1 MTIPALRLGTA
12 WARLCGLMDEAAES
26 FVRTSF
32 SSVVRDNWDM
42 AVGLMDS
49 AGRQVAQSSRSV
61 PSFVGT
67 MPRTLA
73 VMLRRYPAETL
84 SPGDVLISNDG
95 YFGTGHLNDITMVRP
110 LFRPEGDGV
119 RIAAWIGST
128 FHCTDIGGAP
138 SVEARDSWEE
148 GLTIP
153 VAKILRAGVENED
166 VVAFLEANLRQPEEA
181 LGDIRAQLA
190 MYDQAAPRLFRILDE
205 EGIEGLD
212 PLAAEIFARSER
224 AMRAAIAAIPDGEV
238 TDEVTA
244 DGFEHPVTIRLRLAI
259 RGEAIT
265 LDFSGT
271 DAQIARPVNSPLNF
285 TRAYSN
291 YAVKCAFDP
300 ATPNND
306 GSFRPIELIA
316 PEGSIVNPRRPAPV
330 WGRHLTGHYLPMLV
344 LAALGRLM
352 PDRVIAES
360 GSPLWNVYF
369 TGEAKGR
376 RFVRMFFMNGGHG
389 AAASHDGPSCL
400 SFPSNVA
407 TQPVEQ
413 FENAVPMLMTEKA
426 LIAGSGGDGMRRGGL
441 GQRLGFTVVG
451 DQPVTATYRHERVQ
465 HPPRRLL
472 GGAAGRGGRDLVNGK
487 PVAAKARIVLAPG
500 DTITFETPGGGG
512 FGDPERRSAE
522 DRARDATE
530 GYVA

>member
-73 VMLRRYPAETL
+73 VMLRRYPPASL
-84 SPGDVLISNDG
+84 VPGDVLISNDG
-95 YFGTGHLNDITMVRP
+95 YHGTGHLNDITMVKP
-110 LFRPEGDGV
+110 LFRDG

-153 VAKILRAGVENED
+153 VAKMLRAGVENED
-166 VVAFLEANLRQPEEA
+166 VVAFLEANLRMPDEA

-205 EGIEGLD
+205 EGLDGLD
-212 PLAAEIFARSER
+212 PLAAEIFSRSER
-224 AMRAAIAAIPDGEV
+224 AMRGAIAAVPDGEV

-259 RGEAIT
+259 QGDGIT

-271 DAQIARPVNSPLNF
+271 DSQIARPVNSPLNF

-291 YAVKCAFDP
+291 YAVKCAFDA

-306 GSFRPIELIA
+306 GSFRPITLIA

-344 LAALGRLM
+344 LAALGRLI

-369 TGEAKGR
+369 TGERPDGR
-376 RFVRMFFMNGGHG
+376 RYTRMFFMNGGHG

-426 LIAGSGGDGMRRGGL
+426 LIPGSGGDGAQRGGL
-441 GQRLGFTVVG
+441 GQRISFNVVG
-451 DQPVTATYRHERVQ
+451 DRPVTATYRHERVQ
-465 HPPRRLL
+465 HPPRGLL
-472 GGAAGRGGRDLVNGK
+472 GGGAGRGGRDLVNGK
-487 PVAAKARIVLAPG
+487 PVPAKARIVLNPG

-512 FGDPERRSAE
+512 FGDPRERGAA
-522 DRARDATE
+522 DRARDAAE
-530 GYVA
+530 GYVE

>member
-1 MTIPALRLGTA
+1 MSATIPALRLGTA

-73 VMLRRYPAETL
+73 VMLQRHPAHTL

-95 YFGTGHLNDITMVRP
+95 YHGTGHLNDITMVKP
-110 LFRPEGDGV
+110 LFRDG

-153 VAKILRAGVENED
+153 VAKMVRAGVENED

-190 MYDQAAPRLFRILDE
+190 MYDQAGPRLFRILDE
-205 EGIEGLD
+205 EGIAGLD
-212 PLAAEIFARSER
+212 PLAAEIFDRSER
-224 AMRAAIAAIPDGEV
+224 AMRGAIAAVPDGEV
-238 TDEVTA
+238 MDEVTA

-259 RGEAIT
+259 RGDAIT
-265 LDFSGT
+265 LDFTGT

-306 GSFRPIELIA
+306 GSFRPIALIA

-352 PDRVIAES
+352 PERVIAEC

-369 TGEAKGR
+369 TGEQPDGR

-389 AAASHDGPSCL
+389 AAAAHDGPSCL

-413 FENAVPMLMTEKA
+413 FENAAPMLITEKA
-426 LIAGSGGDGMRRGGL
+426 LIPGSGGEGARRGGL
-441 GQRLGFTVVG
+441 GQRLSFEVVG
-451 DQPVTATYRHERVQ
+451 AKPVTATYRHERVQ
-465 HPPRRLL
+465 HPPRGLL
-472 GGAAGRGGRDLVNGK
+472 GGGPGRGGRDLVNGK

-512 FGDPERRSAE
+512 FGDPARRSAE
-522 DRARDATE
+522 DRARDAAE
-530 GYVA
+530 GYA

>member
-12 WARLCGLMDEAAES
+12 WARICGLMDEAAET

-73 VMLRRYPAETL
+73 AMLERIPAARL

-95 YFGTGHLNDITMVRP
+95 YLGTGHLNDITMIRP
-110 LFRPEGDGV
+110 LFRSG

-153 VAKILRAGVENED
+153 VARILRAGEENED
-166 VVAFLEANLRQPEEA
+166 VVAFLEANLRMPEEA
-181 LGDIRAQLA
+181 LGDIRAQFA
-190 MYDQAAPRLFRILDE
+190 MYDQAAPRLFRILEE
-205 EGIEGLD
+205 EGIPDLD
-212 PLAAEIFARSER
+212 ALAADIFGRSER
-224 AMRAAIAAIPDGEV
+224 AMRAAIAAVPDGEV

-244 DGFEHPVTIRLRLAI
+244 DGFDHPVTIRLRLAI
-259 RGEAIT
+259 QGDSIT

-271 DAQIARPVNSPLNF
+271 DPQIARPVNSPLNF
-285 TRAYSN
+285 SRAYSN

-306 GSFRPIELIA
+306 GSFRPITLIA
-316 PEGSIVNPRRPAPV
+316 PEGCIVNPRRPAPV

-344 LAALGRLM
+344 LAALGRLI

-369 TGEAKGR
+369 TGEHADGR
-376 RFVRMFFMNGGHG
+376 RYTRMFFMNGGHG

-413 FENAVPMLMTEKA
+413 FENAVPMLITQKS
-426 LIAGSGGDGMRRGGL
+426 LIPGSGGDGARRGGL
-441 GQRLGFTVVG
+441 GQRLSFEVVG
-451 DQPVTATYRHERVQ
+451 GKPVTATYRHERVQ
-465 HPPRRLL
+465 HPPRGLL
-472 GGAAGRGGRDLVNGK
+472 GGGAGRGGRDLVNGK
-487 PVAAKARIVLAPG
+487 PVPAKARIVLQPG
-500 DTITFETPGGGG
+500 DVIAFETPGGGG
-512 FGDPERRSAE
+512 FGDPRERSAE
-522 DRARDATE
+522 DRARDAAE
-530 GYVA
+530 GYV